1 MKFVPLSRVI
11 LLELKRNGYN
21 ILTSKNTVDDENP
34 TWYPL
39 TVPDV
44 DDYLLQLDCS
54 GSIVPEEEQ
63 VLLVIEDAL
72 DNIHEGQ
79 LLGEVFIEIDN
90 LGELEDKI
98 QFYGKKY
105 QFISDPEYYVF
116 SFDPKRVLIRNYA
129 LRTGNHLLY
138 LAYIGV
144 NYPTH
149 IIDEIR
155 DLEDLTR
162 SLICLDQEQA
172 REWFSKHD
180 VTMVQSDISIFE
192 KDAILTIFLL
202 GTEQQIKIPL
212 EDKDELIYNLMHIEE
227 LLQLRDL
234 FWIDPRI
241 N

>member
-54 GSIVPEEEQ
+54 GSIVPEEGQ

-79 LLGEVFIEIDN
+79 LQGEVFIEIDN